1 MTLRLKK
8 TIKKIIIITVITA
21 VVITPILMLLFE
33 YISYLNYLEEEENS
47 CKEMFNDFCEYVE
60 ENQEVYEKFSEY
72 QISLYDGEND
82 YMEIAREGEYQEW
95 RDIAFNHISRARV
108 RTNNHGVYV
117 VYEKLW
123 DPYDIVICYQNDVYL
138 FGGAE
143 SDTLVYVTD
152 NISVRMSS
160 VR

>member
-1 MTLRLKK
+1 MTLKSKK
-8 TIKKIIIITVITA
+8 TVKKIIIITVITA
-21 VVITPILMLLFE
+21 VVITPILMFLFE

-47 CKEMFNDFCEYVE
+47 CKEMFKDYCEYVK

-82 YMEIAREGEYQEW
+82 YMEIEREGEHQEW
-95 RDIAFNHISRARV
+95 RDIVFNNISRASV
-108 RTNNHGVYV
+108 HTNDYGVFV

-123 DPYDIVICYQNDVYL
+123 EPYDIVICYQNDVYL
-138 FGGAE
+138 FGRAE
-143 SDTLVYVTD
+143 SDTLVYITD